1 MEPVV
6 QPAVRAENLYKTYP
20 APKGRTVEAVRGVS
34 FDVQPGEIFGI
45 LGPNGAGKTS
55 LLRMLGTIITPTSGR
70 VWLRGEPAE
79 AHPETARG
87 SIGFLS
93 GNTRLYGR
101 LTVAETLRYFGR
113 LYGLDDDVIAER
125 TNALSAQLDM
135 DEFLH
140 RRCATLSTGQTQ
152 RASIA
157 RVLLHEPTVLILDEP
172 TLGLDI
178 LSSSTILGFIREAK
192 ARGKS
197 VIFSTHYM
205 TEAEV
210 LCDRIALLH
219 HGRIRALG
227 TQAELYAQTGA
238 SNLHDAFLAC
248 IQTPEAAAS

>member
-1 MEPVV
+1 MEPAVA
-6 QPAVRAENLYKTYP
+6 PAVRAVDLYKTYP
-20 APKGRTVEAVRGVS
+20 APKGRVVEAVRGVS

-55 LLRMLGTIITPTSGR
+55 LLRMLGTIITPTAGR
-70 VWLRGEPAE
+70 VWLHGQPAE
-79 AHPETARG
+79 AHPESARRH
-87 SIGFLS
+87 IGFLS

-101 LTVAETLRYFGR
+101 LTVAEALRYFGR
-113 LYGLDDDVIAER
+113 LYGMTDEVIGAR
-125 TNALSAQLDM
+125 TAALSAQLGM

-157 RVLLHEPTVLILDEP
+157 RVLLHEPAVLILDEP

-178 LSSSTILGFIREAK
+178 LSSSTILGFIRQAK
-192 ARGKS
+192 ARGQS

-219 HGRIRALG
+219 RGQLRALG
-227 TQAELYAQTGA
+227 APAQLYAQTGTT
-238 SNLHDAFLAC
+238 NLHDAFLAC
-248 IQTPEAAAS
+248 IDEPELAAL

>member
-1 MEPVV
+1 MEPAV
-6 QPAVRAENLYKTYP
+6 QPAVRADDLYKTYP
-20 APKGRTVEAVRGVS
+20 APKGRTVEAVHGVS
-34 FDVQPGEIFGI
+34 FDVAPGEIFGI

-55 LLRMLGTIITPTSGR
+55 LLRMLGTIITPTAGR

-79 AHPETARG
+79 LHPESARG

-113 LYGLDDDVIAER
+113 LYGLEDDVIAAR

-135 DEFLH
+135 DDFLH

-157 RVLLHEPTVLILDEP
+157 RVLLHEPAVLILDEP

-192 ARGKS
+192 ARGQC

-205 TEAEV
+205 TEAEL

-219 HGRIRALG
+219 RGEVRALG
-227 TQAELYAQTGA
+227 SQAELYAGTGTT
-238 SNLHDAFLAC
+238 NLHDAFLAC
-248 IQTPEAAAS
+248 INEPEVAAT